1 MNSIFVSSS
10 FKDMQ
15 HERDMLRFKTLP
27 QINEYL
33 RTNYGQETTMI
44 DLRWGINTDSN
55 DERECMNKIIRT
67 CLYEIDNCRPF
78 MIVFI
83 GDRYG
88 TLIEKEQF
96 EKHFSTL
103 EPYNSDVMGVTE
115 LEIRYAMQLA
125 KDGNMNLLFYFR
137 DMNYE
142 NVSDEDKTNIYLDSE
157 EVLIKRNKLDTLKKE
172 ITEKY
177 PQSCKTYKATWD
189 SDNKKLCG
197 LDELSDCIFEDI
209 KLLITKELGTPKK
222 SPICIEDAFVSS
234 KRMSFVGRQEEI
246 VQINNFIQSQEHDI
260 ALLLGSV
267 GVGKSSLMANI
278 PNFLKSETIDYVSV
292 FCGQSDSSD
301 TALGVIRNI
310 VYRIRLLLG
319 NIESHDNETLWT
331 ANRWHQEMDT
341 LIEKYINERKKT
353 LVILIDA
360 IDQMIQDIQTQKL
373 YFLPY
378 THNGKIKV
386 ILSAVSDYK
395 IESFLPSLEHMT
407 SICMLEPSRSEVE
420 QVIDEVWLKYGKPI
434 VSEQIKKELRE
445 KTLSNNYLYVNILLT
460 RLTYIGLEV
469 FSDKNNNEQYLIDHI
484 SKIIA
489 SFPDTLEDASKELLS
504 VLGKKINE
512 ELAKE
517 VFSFLCLSENGLRI
531 TDIQTLCD
539 TKYNASDFS
548 CIKKLMGTFLF
559 ERGDH
564 RIDFTHKIFRE
575 NNNKNMDVSF
585 YVRYFEYAR
594 TLFETDP
601 LLVPLFIHSAVCAD
615 RYSDMY
621 TMLLKWLSD
630 STLSMLVGEKLASV
644 IDNSES
650 IIKNLVLNMPEC
662 EAFWKTMYFITN
674 FLLAYT
680 PASPKAKELIDRI
693 SDKIYEEYFIENLK
707 LEELKLLSEFEEHRF
722 KLHYK
727 FSGGSHCETNR
738 YLSCLKEIAMR
749 ELTFENEMIV
759 ADFRLDYDEY
769 WEPFPEKYIFN
780 TDRDERIHRITHT
793 TNEILERFENNSKID
808 ALLLCA
814 KAYIKKADCEYADV
828 IAFENE
834 VAERYILKAKKLIT
848 RAVNKIC
855 LLTFAKKKDY
865 QIRIAECYYLIGK
878 IYMRV
883 TRDSGWSEEC
893 FRHGLYVKAGK
904 YLEKARELF
913 DAIISVSY
921 DENAI
926 DTFLNVLYSEC
937 EIITQ
942 GDYLGQKDV
951 EKIDE
956 TATILLKKLETHMY
970 LITQSQNLCVQYSE
984 LCAAKANLISNDI
997 PTLGHISE
1005 RELYPWSTIF
1015 TREENYSL
1023 YKTMCEMD
1031 YWCDKLFFL
1040 CNYLFK
1046 SNPTPG
1052 NIERLI
1058 NVSKSRINIFNYYEY
1073 RSLETIKNAEEKVT
1087 YGITEL
1093 IVNKDAIE
1101 KDRMYQEKRK
1111 LPFLLALCEALS
1123 HENVTDKNKSI
1134 GLFLLVVFRLYSES
1148 YFSEHKNFLLQ
1159 HKMEVSKIE
1168 KTFIEYLYLAL
1179 ENTDSF
1185 AYYVLNQHQFR
1196 LFRFKNLL
1204 FSSTENLLEIKE
1216 KCNNALDE
1224 NPVYHNRLS
1233 RIYEDWRSL

>member
-33 RTNYGQETTMI
+33 RANYGQETTVI
-44 DLRWGINTDSN
+44 DLRWGINTDSDN
-55 DERECMNKIIRT
+55 ERECVNKIIRT
-67 CLYEIDNCRPF
+67 CLYEIDNCKPF

-96 EKHFSTL
+96 EKHFSNI
-103 EPYNSDVMGVTE
+103 EPLNSDVMGVTE

-125 KDGNMNLLFYFR
+125 KEGNMNLLFYFR

-142 NVSDEDKTNIYLDSE
+142 NVSDEDKTKIYLDSE
-157 EVLIKRNKLDTLKKE
+157 EIFEKHNKLESLKKE
-172 ITEKY
+172 ITENY

-197 LDELSDCIFEDI
+197 LNELSDCIFEDI

-246 VQINNFIQSQEHDI
+246 VQINNFIQSQDHDI

-420 QVIDEVWLKYGKPI
+420 QVIDDVWLKYGKPI
-434 VSEQIKKELRE
+434 VSEQIKKELRK

-512 ELAKE
+512 DLAKE

-531 TDIQTLCD
+531 TDMQTLCD

-548 CIKKLMGTFLF
+548 CIK
-559 ERGDH
+559 
-564 RIDFTHKIFRE
+564 
-575 NNNKNMDVSF
+575 N
-585 YVRYFEYAR
+585 
-594 TLFETDP
+594 
-601 LLVPLFIHSAVCAD
+601 
-615 RYSDMY
+615 
-621 TMLLKWLSD
+621 
-630 STLSMLVGEKLASV
+630 
-644 IDNSES
+644 
-650 IIKNLVLNMPEC
+650 
-662 EAFWKTMYFITN
+662 
-674 FLLAYT
+674 
-680 PASPKAKELIDRI
+680 
-693 SDKIYEEYFIENLK
+693 
-707 LEELKLLSEFEEHRF
+707 
-722 KLHYK
+722 
-727 FSGGSHCETNR
+727 
-738 YLSCLKEIAMR
+738 
-749 ELTFENEMIV
+749 
-759 ADFRLDYDEY
+759 
-769 WEPFPEKYIFN
+769 
-780 TDRDERIHRITHT
+780 
-793 TNEILERFENNSKID
+793 
-808 ALLLCA
+808 
-814 KAYIKKADCEYADV
+814 
-828 IAFENE
+828 
-834 VAERYILKAKKLIT
+834 
-848 RAVNKIC
+848 
-855 LLTFAKKKDY
+855 
-865 QIRIAECYYLIGK
+865 
-878 IYMRV
+878 
-883 TRDSGWSEEC
+883 
-893 FRHGLYVKAGK
+893 
-904 YLEKARELF
+904 
-913 DAIISVSY
+913 
-921 DENAI
+921 
-926 DTFLNVLYSEC
+926 
-937 EIITQ
+937 
-942 GDYLGQKDV
+942 
-951 EKIDE
+951 
-956 TATILLKKLETHMY
+956 
-970 LITQSQNLCVQYSE
+970 
-984 LCAAKANLISNDI
+984 
-997 PTLGHISE
+997 
-1005 RELYPWSTIF
+1005 
-1015 TREENYSL
+1015 
-1023 YKTMCEMD
+1023 
-1031 YWCDKLFFL
+1031 
-1040 CNYLFK
+1040 
-1046 SNPTPG
+1046 
-1052 NIERLI
+1052 
-1058 NVSKSRINIFNYYEY
+1058 
-1073 RSLETIKNAEEKVT
+1073 
-1087 YGITEL
+1087 
-1093 IVNKDAIE
+1093 
-1101 KDRMYQEKRK
+1101 
-1111 LPFLLALCEALS
+1111 
-1123 HENVTDKNKSI
+1123 
-1134 GLFLLVVFRLYSES
+1134 
-1148 YFSEHKNFLLQ
+1148 
-1159 HKMEVSKIE
+1159 
-1168 KTFIEYLYLAL
+1168 
-1179 ENTDSF
+1179 
-1185 AYYVLNQHQFR
+1185 
-1196 LFRFKNLL
+1196 
-1204 FSSTENLLEIKE
+1204 
-1216 KCNNALDE
+1216 
-1224 NPVYHNRLS
+1224 
-1233 RIYEDWRSL
+1233 